1 MRLKIKWKVFLL
13 ALAVCLLAACSAGGQ
28 KESEVTTLIYANL
41 TEGGV
46 DRGAVSRFN
55 ESHQDVQ
62 IEVRDYFDDGDSSG
76 RSGKERLLTEIGAGK
91 IPDIIDLGRGSSYY
105 ISVLPY
111 ESLVHKGILE
121 DLWPYIENDP

>member
-46 DRGAVSRFN
+46 DRGG
-55 ESHQDVQ
+55 DVA
-62 IEVRDYFDDGDSSG
+62 F
-76 RSGKERLLTEIGAGK
+76 
-91 IPDIIDLGRGSSYY
+91 
-105 ISVLPY
+105 
-111 ESLVHKGILE
+111 
-121 DLWPYIENDP
+121 